1 MSVAQTSASLTRA
14 ARSFLLLGL
23 RRDDDDAGHRTEWK
37 IRQTY
42 LEDWPGR
49 VALVVGGS
57 NDMRSVRSA
66 NESALKEAGIK
77 TKCLHGRTERDQNRL
92 PPPPCLLL
100 ITETLFSKSRM
111 ELRSSLD
118 VVFDVCEIHRVLQ
131 RKEQGCGC
139 SDVLV
144 TLRITQQEQER
155 RRRMLGAKYCPDFS
169 TDSLPE
175 ENPEPWRKEKK
186 QHMVSPP
193 LKKYLG
199 LHFPAVDF
207 DGPMERNLVN
217 LLSGNSPPGH
227 SQVPGSSFWTVRRD
241 QELSFNQLPICH
253 LLNESLTS
261 SNNCNERMACLL
273 AACVLQLVSSKG
285 LELLF
290 RDRAMLDKC
299 DGDMNW
305 LWSLVEAPKFLQT
318 FLTSAGKH
326 DMICTLFVMVVQWI
340 TEDPGMPHESRHGEL
355 RNLAGQSFADF
366 AERVLRQNAAGQL
379 AEVAGW
385 LLSELMKLAQEVVDE
400 ALRFEWL
407 PWNGTSDLSR
417 QDILN
422 LDAPSILPFLRSQFC
437 LAGVVQGQRGENF
450 FGFSNDEAGMHQ
462 LAWKL
467 EVNSGRF
474 SHLQVCH
481 DTGNIR
487 VVYAPKETHY
497 AKPRNPIEWNRPLL
511 KTVILHYLQPEPRD
525 DGVDSATFQTS
536 GDSPLAAAILS
547 KLVAATSIFLVLAE
561 LLQHVQEDVEGERHD
576 GIPAQDS
583 DCCFKH
589 MLKADVLNEL
599 SDALS
604 TGRIGSSEG
613 IQEEDRSRVV
623 PAEDESAGA
632 TDVVA
637 LRGQGSVPQEESSP
651 SHVLRLPCTPPGI
664 INPYTRKE
672 LVVLALNRF
681 MTPVLLSVTAPVLLL
696 DGELQAV
703 SKKPECISSEPASVA

>member
-1 MSVAQTSASLTRA
+1 MSVAQTSASLTRP
-14 ARSFLLLGL
+14 FLLLGL

-37 IRQTY
+37 IREMY
-42 LEDWPGR
+42 LDDWPGR

-66 NESALKEAGIK
+66 NESALKEEGIK
-77 TKCLHGRTERDQNRL
+77 IKCLHGRTERDQNRL
-92 PPPPCLLL
+92 PARCLLL

-111 ELRSSLD
+111 ELRNSLD
-118 VVFDVCEIHRVLQ
+118 LVFDVCEIHRVLQ
-131 RKEQGCGC
+131 REETGCGW

-144 TLRITQQEQER
+144 TLRITQQEQGR
-155 RRRMLGAKYCPDFS
+155 RRRMLCAKYRPDFS

-175 ENPEPWRKEKK
+175 ENPEPWSKEKK
-186 QHMVSPP
+186 QRMVSSP

-199 LHFPAVDF
+199 LRFPTVGF
-207 DGPMERNLVN
+207 DGPMERSLVN
-217 LLSGNSPPGH
+217 LLSGSSPPGH
-227 SQVPGSSFWTVRRD
+227 SQVPGSSFWTVRGD

-253 LLNESLTS
+253 LLDKALS
-261 SNNCNERMACLL
+261 SSRSRNERMACLV
-273 AACVLQLVSSKG
+273 AACVLQLVSSKC

-299 DGDMNW
+299 DGDMHW

-326 DMICTLFVMVVQWI
+326 DMVCTLFVMVVQWI
-340 TEDPGMPHESRHGEL
+340 TEDPGMPHESRHEEL

-366 AERVLRQNAAGQL
+366 SERVLRQNAAGQL
-379 AEVAGW
+379 AEVVGW
-385 LLSELMKLAQEVVDE
+385 LLSELMQLAEEVVDE
-400 ALRFEWL
+400 ALTFIKWL
-407 PWNGTSDLSR
+407 PWNWAGDLSR
-417 QDILN
+417 QDILH
-422 LDAPSILPFLRSQFC
+422 LDAPSVLPFLRSQFC
-437 LAGVVQGQRGENF
+437 LAGVVQGQRDQDF
-450 FGFSNDEAGMHQ
+450 LGFSNGEAGIHQ

-474 SHLQVCH
+474 NHMQVCH

-487 VVYAPKETHY
+487 VVYAPEEMHY
-497 AKPRNPIEWNRPLL
+497 AHPRNPIEWNTPLL

-525 DGVDSATFQTS
+525 DGVDSATFQTA
-536 GDSPLAAAILS
+536 GNNPLAATILS

-561 LLQHVQEDVEGERHD
+561 LLQHVREDEHD

-583 DCCFKH
+583 DCCFTH
-589 MLKADVLNEL
+589 MLKADVLHEL
-599 SDALS
+599 SGAFS
-604 TGRIGSSEG
+604 SGRIGSSEG
-613 IQEEDRSRVV
+613 IQEEDRTTDV
-623 PAEDESAGA
+623 PAEDESAGD

-637 LRGQGSVPQEESSP
+637 LRGPGSVSPEESSP

-672 LVVLALNRF
+672 LVALALNRF

-703 SKKPECISSEPASVA
+703 SKKPGCISSEFVSEA

>member
-1 MSVAQTSASLTRA
+1 MSVTQTSASLTQFT
-14 ARSFLLLGL
+14 RSFLLTGL
-23 RRDDDDAGHRTEWK
+23 RRFDDDDAGHRTAWK

-66 NESALKEAGIK
+66 NESALKEAGVK

-92 PPPPCLLL
+92 PPRCLLL

-111 ELRSSLD
+111 ELRNSLD
-118 VVFDVCEIHRVLQ
+118 LVFDVCEIHRVLQ
-131 RKEQGCGC
+131 RKEEGCGW

-144 TLRITQQEQER
+144 TLRITQQEQGR
-155 RRRMLGAKYCPDFS
+155 RGGMLRTKYCPDFS

-186 QHMVSPP
+186 QDMVSPP

-199 LHFPAVDF
+199 LRFPAVDF

-217 LLSGNSPPGH
+217 LLSGHSPPGH
-227 SQVPGSSFWTVRRD
+227 SQVPGSSLWTVRRD

-253 LLNESLTS
+253 LLNESLRS
-261 SNNCNERMACLL
+261 SNNCSERMACLV

-285 LELLF
+285 FELLF

-299 DGDMNW
+299 DGDVRW

-326 DMICTLFVMVVQWI
+326 DMVCTLVVMVVQWM
-340 TEDPGMPHESRHGEL
+340 TEDPGMPHESRHEEL

-379 AEVAGW
+379 AEVVGW
-385 LLSELMKLAQEVVDE
+385 LLSEIMKLAQEVVDE

-407 PWNGTSDLSR
+407 PWYGTSDLSR

-437 LAGVVQGQRGENF
+437 LAGVVQCQRVE
-450 FGFSNDEAGMHQ
+450 GFSEFFNDEAGMHQ

-467 EVNSGRF
+467 EVNSAKF

-487 VVYAPKETHY
+487 VVYAPKDSHY
-497 AKPRNPIEWNRPLL
+497 AKLRNPIEWNRPLL

-536 GDSPLAAAILS
+536 GNSPLAAAILS
-547 KLVAATSIFLVLAE
+547 KLVAATSMFLVLAE
-561 LLQHVQEDVEGERHD
+561 LSQHVQEDEEGERHD

-583 DCCFKH
+583 DCCFAH
-589 MLKADVLNEL
+589 MLKAGVLNEL
-599 SDALS
+599 SDAFS
-604 TGRIGSSEG
+604 SGRIGSSEG
-613 IQEEDRSRVV
+613 IQEEDRSRVL
-623 PAEDESAGA
+623 PAEDESAGE
-632 TDVVA
+632 TDAVA

-703 SKKPECISSEPASVA
+703 SKKPGCISSEPASEA